1 MNKKKLTI
9 LLFTISLL
17 MCIAMIAVTVSI
29 NERERI
35 SVSNSTE
42 FKGTV
47 VSTKIGEDNNDLLGE
62 IQIEELD
69 TVLCVNWIK
78 TMDVTEIFSEL
89 RDGETIYY
97 RIENGWL
104 KKLDSMQFV
113 YIVSLKT
120 ENENIFS
127 IDDYNSIYGR
137 ARSRIRI
144 ATSIIAIGCAGI
156 CIYCIFQLKK
166 MRKNNANR
174 ANYY

>member
-29 NERERI
+29 NENERI
-35 SVSNSTE
+35 LVSNSTE
-42 FKGTV
+42 FKGTI
-47 VSTKIGEDNNDLLGE
+47 VSTKISEDSNDLLGE
-62 IQIEELD
+62 IQIKELD

-104 KKLDSMQFV
+104 K
-113 YIVSLKT
+113 
-120 ENENIFS
+120 N
-127 IDDYNSIYGR
+127 
-137 ARSRIRI
+137 
-144 ATSIIAIGCAGI
+144 
-156 CIYCIFQLKK
+156 
-166 MRKNNANR
+166 
-174 ANYY
+174 